1 MQGPMAICSSDSG
14 CLVANSEYA
23 CWPNTPMRQSLRVG
37 SWLVNGLPV
46 SGPESGIDVGR
57 VVAVGA
63 AVVEGGVGVEVV
75 ATDATV
81 VVETEPVPAATV
93 VDVVEAAPAVV
104 DVAATRSFVVVA
116 ELALAVVVT
125 AS

>member
-1 MQGPMAICSSDSG
+1 MQGPMAISSSDSG

-63 AVVEGGVGVEVV
+63 AVV
-75 ATDATV
+75 ATGATV

-93 VDVVEAAPAVV
+93 VDVVEAAPEVV
-104 DVAATRSFVVVA
+104 DVASPRSFVVVVA